1 MCLLLPRIIDVLNP
15 ETEIAVEFASRPLED
30 EENSSLTTVTGLS
43 NPESLDAFLA
53 QGFEVHFVLDIS
65 HKVDGLCATRIEL
78 VLKIGSFFD
87 DGGNFI
93 LNQDQQRIQHP
104 DSDTYL
110 GKNLLPLVLLEL
122 RNGLLKEESSLICGG
137 GHGW

>member
-30 EENSSLTTVTGLS
+30 EENSSLTSVTGLS

-53 QGFEVHFVLDIS
+53 QGFEVHFVLNIS

-78 VLKIGSFFD
+78 VLKVGSFFD

-104 DSDTYL
+104 PQRYI
-110 GKNLLPLVLLEL
+110 P
-122 RNGLLKEESSLICGG
+122 
-137 GHGW
+137 W